1 MRNQAQAAG
10 LNDVV
15 VVNTCAVTAEAEKQ
29 ARQEIRKIRRWKPDA
44 RIIATGCAV
53 QIDPDSWAS
62 LPEIDGII
70 GNQEK
75 LTSVPWSNLSQAMA
89 DGQPCL
95 LYTSPS
101 PRDVE
106 ESRMP
111 SSA

>member
-70 GNQEK
+70 GNQDK
-75 LTSVPWSNLSQAMA
+75 LKS
-89 DGQPCL
+89 CL

-101 PRDVE
+101 PRDGLL
-106 ESRMP
+106 SRMP